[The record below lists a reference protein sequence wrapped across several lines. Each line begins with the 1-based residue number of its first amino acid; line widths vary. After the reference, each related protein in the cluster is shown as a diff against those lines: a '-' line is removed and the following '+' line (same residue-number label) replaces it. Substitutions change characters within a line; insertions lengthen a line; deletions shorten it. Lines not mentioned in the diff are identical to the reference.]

1 MICFLFYINIVLFNF
16 RLLGGLLDDIKR
28 KVPFYVSDFK
38 DALHVQCLASF
49 IFLYFACLT
58 PVITF
63 GGLLNDAT
71 GGNMVSKLLLS
82 STKKRLICIIND

>member
-1 MICFLFYINIVLFNF
+1 MNY
-16 RLLGGLLDDIKR
+16 RLCGGLLDDIKR

-38 DALHVQCLASF
+38 DAAHVQCLASF
-49 IFLYFACLT
+49 VFLYFACLT

-71 GGNMVSKLLLS
+71 GGYMVRAPPILYNMSKYIHSVVYIYFL
-82 STKKRLICIIND
+82 

>member
-1 MICFLFYINIVLFNF
+1 M
-16 RLLGGLLDDIKR
+16 DDIKR
-28 KVPFYVSDFK
+28 KAPFYVSDFK
-38 DALHVQCLASF
+38 DALHVQCVASF

-71 GGNMVSKLLLS
+71 GGNMVCRLLLYLL
-82 STKKRLICIIND
+82 KEVN

>member
-1 MICFLFYINIVLFNF
+1 MCFLFYINIVLFNF

-28 KVPFYVSDFK
+28 KAPFYVSDFK

-71 GGNMVSKLLLS
+71 GGNMVCKLLLS